1 MGGIASQSLSDGG
14 EGKGAVAEPIGERV
28 FVDQLQLPWR
38 EKFTVSEIFV
48 WSKC

>member
-1 MGGIASQSLSDGG
+1 M
-14 EGKGAVAEPIGERV
+14 EGKGTIAEPIGERV
-28 FVDQLQLPWR
+28 FVDQLQLHWR